1 MIAVSDA
8 WKQKQ
13 RQRLAPEG
21 FVELSYLI
29 SEDGL
34 QEDATASSTDQAVF
48 SDLDNVMEPSASRV
62 YPRYATM
69 ELNQWCLDG
78 SAEILPDSGPYEN
91 AGYVSNSFCD
101 TDDPALTINLSRVH
115 TQLIQGITIIW
126 STEFN
131 EYNKSNKRKILWS
144 KRKPRY

>member
-8 WKQKQ
+8 WKVAQ
-13 RQRLAPEG
+13 RERLAPEG

-48 SDLDNVMEPSASRV
+48 STLADVTVTSANRV

-78 SAEILPDSGPYEN
+78 TATVMADTGPYTN
-91 AGYVSNSFCD
+91 AGYVSSSFCD
-101 TDDPALTINLSRVH
+101 DGDPVLTINLSQIH
-115 TQLIQGITIIW
+115 TQIIQGITILW
-126 STEFN
+126 STEF
-131 EYNKSNKRKILWS
+131 EELRLLYKR
-144 KRKPRY
+144 